1 MRIAAKKSVTPDKP
15 MRRIGADPGSKA
27 RPRVSLMLA
36 RGDAKVE
43 R

>member
-1 MRIAAKKSVTPDKP
+1 MRITTKTTVTPDKP
-15 MRRIGADPGSKA
+15 MLRIGADPGS
-27 RPRVSLMLA
+27 RIGPRVSLSLA